1 MERIMIRLI
10 VIIVMMLMATAVAA
24 MAIIDDG
31 VLIRD
36 QLGGH

>member
-1 MERIMIRLI
+1 MERIVIRLI
-10 VIIVMMLMATAVAA
+10 AIIVMILIATVIAA